1 MNRSRSLSR
10 SSGLGILGF
19 LSLVD
24 LAGPLLT
31 DGDNPPMEVAVVGSV
46 LGLISLVLVGYAYR
60 GSTRAVAPLVVLR
73 VLSALTAV
81 PAFFAD
87 DVPGVV
93 QGLAAGLMVL
103 TLVGVALVVRP
114 APLREVAAR

>member
-1 MNRSRSLSR
+1 MNSSRTLSR
-10 SSGLGILGF
+10 SVGLGILGL
-19 LSLVD
+19 LSLAD

-31 DGDNPPMEVAVVGSV
+31 DGDNPPMEIAVVSSV

-73 VLSALTAV
+73 VLSALSAA
-81 PAFFAD
+81 PAFYVD
-87 DVPGVV
+87 DVPAGI

-114 APLREVAAR
+114 APAREVAVR